1 MRHPDNPR
9 CWPASMLLLLALT
22 LGGMAT
28 AHAQTRPSPS
38 AVRCPS
44 PANPRQVYFE
54 CAGQPFDVLEATLTQ
69 DWVGVRTA
77 LRRLGITP
85 TASYTTQLMG
95 NPSGGQS
102 QGFTYSGTLQTA
114 INWDLDTLLRTPG
127 LSFNL
132 GAAWSTGTNLSAEDI
147 GNSFTVQSAYT
158 APGNGTNTLTL
169 GPMYVQQQLVH
180 HALIL
185 AAGRLAPAQ
194 TFATMPVL
202 TQYVNAGINAIPGAL
217 SINDASFTSYPPGVE
232 WGAQALYTLT
242 PRWQMAAGVFNTNPR
257 AAGGAQGG
265 LAFAL
270 QQGNRGVL
278 AVVQGTYLANHA
290 PGDRGLPGQVT
301 LGGFYDSNR
310 FDSLRTPNA
319 TESGTYSLY
328 ALVQQMVYRDGGA
341 SSQQGVTV
349 WGEVAVAPQARV
361 NPLPYFVGGGVS
373 LRASSLGATT
383 TSRPWG
389 SLPGH
394 SVATSPGR
402 RPRRCW
408 RRITRSPSLAGSPSR
423 LICSTSSGRAAAARL
438 ATRWS
443 WASSWP

>member
-9 CWPASMLLLLALT
+9 CWPTSLLLLLALT
-22 LGGMAT
+22 LGGIAT
-28 AHAQTRPSPS
+28 AHAQTHPPPS

-102 QGFTYSGTLQTA
+102 QGFTYSGTLQTSLF
-114 INWDLDTLLRTPG
+114 WDLETLLRLPD

-132 GAAWSTGTNLSAEDI
+132 GAAWSTGKNLSVDAI
-147 GNSFTVQSAYT
+147 GNSFTAQSAYT
-158 APGNGTNTLTL
+158 APDSGTNTLTL

-217 SINDASFTSYPPGVE
+217 SINDATFTSYPPGVE

-242 PRWQMAAGVFNTNPR
+242 PRWQMAAG
-257 AAGGAQGG
+257 
-265 LAFAL
+265 
-270 QQGNRGVL
+270 GV
-278 AVVQGTYLANHA
+278 
-290 PGDRGLPGQVT
+290 
-301 LGGFYDSNR
+301 
-310 FDSLRTPNA
+310 
-319 TESGTYSLY
+319 
-328 ALVQQMVYRDGGA
+328 
-341 SSQQGVTV
+341 
-349 WGEVAVAPQARV
+349 
-361 NPLPYFVGGGVS
+361 
-373 LRASSLGATT
+373 
-383 TSRPWG
+383 
-389 SLPGH
+389 
-394 SVATSPGR
+394 
-402 RPRRCW
+402 
-408 RRITRSPSLAGSPSR
+408 
-423 LICSTSSGRAAAARL
+423 
-438 ATRWS
+438 
-443 WASSWP
+443 